1 MTPTRNRK
9 RILFSQTLSNTL
21 LDPDQLPMKV
31 SRTSSSSVYR
41 SPTNKVLPSTDDEA
55 FEEET
60 TLIENSKDDARVPE
74 PEDETNTASNKK
86 TSETKDDEGG
96 TDTEPLSQTASIDI
110 MSITS
115 EPDNEDDD
123 EDEVADLF
131 SDASSVNLSKLPKG
145 SMVDNSTDSDAEKD
159 EERTPVKK
167 KSSPKKGKSKIPQLK
182 VSKATPTRSS
192 RSSRSSAVSSP

>member
-74 PEDETNTASNKK
+74 SEDETNNASNKK

-96 TDTEPLSQTASIDI
+96 TDTETGAQTASIDI
-110 MSITS
+110 MSITDT
-115 EPDNEDDD
+115 EP
-123 EDEVADLF
+123 
-131 SDASSVNLSKLPKG
+131 P
-145 SMVDNSTDSDAEKD
+145 
-159 EERTPVKK
+159 
-167 KSSPKKGKSKIPQLK
+167 
-182 VSKATPTRSS
+182 
-192 RSSRSSAVSSP
+192 